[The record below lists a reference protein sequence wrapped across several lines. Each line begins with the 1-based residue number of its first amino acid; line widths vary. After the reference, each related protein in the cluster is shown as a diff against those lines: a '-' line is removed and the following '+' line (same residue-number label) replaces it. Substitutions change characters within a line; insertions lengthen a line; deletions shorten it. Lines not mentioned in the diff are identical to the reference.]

1 MHDRCTIGWSVNVD
15 KKTYTHYFCTRNRF
29 LGSFSVFGGHV
40 RDSFYPPKSPSPSF
54 FSSKKSLPLFFTRQE
69 SHCFFLLFIVV
80 FLFFAKRSP
89 YPSFLFFR
97 KVFGGK
103 AFAPSYSF
111 GKKSLAQSFFPA
123 KRSLPPRCHSHLLL
137 Q

>member
-1 MHDRCTIGWSVNVD
+1 MWREQKVAELKVAGINCIVSPIELIGD
-15 KKTYTHYFCTRNRF
+15 GC
-29 LGSFSVFGGHV
+29 G
-40 RDSFYPPKSPSPSF
+40 DSFYPQKSPCPSF

-97 KVFGGK
+97 KVFGEK

-111 GKKSLAQSFFPA
+111 GEKSLAQSFFPA
-123 KRSLPPRCHSHLLL
+123 KKVLAPSLSQPSPAPIILRLP
-137 Q
+137 